1 MLERLM
7 EELKRRTL
15 VARIFLNA
23 AASRHQRRWPGR
35 GR

>member
-7 EELKRRTL
+7 EGLKRRTL

-23 AASRHQRRWPGR
+23 TASRLKGSV
-35 GR
+35 